1 MATDVNVAV
10 SLLTETLVI
19 YHCLWHGVSKAKTT
33 MSFSFHLWAQT
44 VDRCH
49 TKSSHLACPNCRFSY
64 CASSLADLHVFDPA
78 IQTWKDLSAPAAAEP
93 PSARWGKALLRWG
106 AGSTC
111 MEALV
116 VKVRWRA
123 FCNYLRNGLICWHM
137 KMYSAYSVVYYIER
151 ESMRNILASGKCLC
165 KIWSC
170 KCQWKVSISTYSIFL
185 IME

>member
-1 MATDVNVAV
+1 MVLAKQKRQWV
-10 SLLTETLVI
+10 SHFICGFRLSIDAIPSLHILPALIAAFLIVQAALPICTFSIQPFRPGRTSQRQLL
-19 YHCLWHGVSKAKTT
+19 
-33 MSFSFHLWAQT
+33 
-44 VDRCH
+44 
-49 TKSSHLACPNCRFSY
+49 
-64 CASSLADLHVFDPA
+64 ASPLQPDG
-78 IQTWKDLSAPAAAEP
+78 
-93 PSARWGKALLRWG
+93 GKALLRWG